1 MKIEFRIRGAYEMDF
16 HEVSFYYD
24 EYEQKYMGDVQIR
37 DHALYVKKTL
47 IPIKRSWVPAAY
59 NDFIQATHPGF
70 PIYKLT
76 FHIDFYGNYMRE
88 IEEHSNVVSKFMG
101 ALFRERHDLCSP
113 SLPEN
118 PNY

>member
-1 MKIEFRIRGAYEMDF
+1 MKLEFHIRGAYEMNF
-16 HEVSFYYD
+16 HEVSFYFD
-24 EYEQKYMGDVQIR
+24 EYEQRFMGEVQIR
-37 DHALYVKKTL
+37 DHALYVRNTR

-59 NDFIQATHPGF
+59 NDFIQAAHAGV

-76 FHIDFYGNYMRE
+76 FHIDFNGNYMRE
-88 IEEHSNVVSKFMG
+88 IVEHANAVSKFMG
-101 ALFRERHDLCSP
+101 ALFRERHELCSP